1 MWFIFDPQVVFLF
14 SGIAQGVQR
23 SITGLALILGP
34 LWGGALTRRLYLML
48 GVMAVLEVILAVS
61 RNDLFAFSMRI
72 LSVKVLFWWSRT
84 VLLKKCVRRYK
95 AFHKVTAGKL
105 DSCFLQHMP

>member
-1 MWFIFDPQVVFLF
+1 MWFISDTQVVFLF

-23 SITGLALILGP
+23 SITGLAMILGP

-61 RNDLFAFSMRI
+61 GKDLFAFSTRI
-72 LSVKVLFWWSRT
+72 LSVKVLFWWSRHRSFKE
-84 VLLKKCVRRYK
+84 VCAALQSFSQSDGWK
-95 AFHKVTAGKL
+95 A
-105 DSCFLQHMP
+105 